1 MTSERRRSGIS
12 APKGW
17 TPAEFEIGARSRDS
31 ARVQLGF
38 SPLSATNDMIVGEW
52 RSWERRSGRGHSLRS
67 WSMSCSTTAPTSAS
81 RRSMDVAAYL
91 AACSA
96 AAIVFVQLLSAT
108 FASAQSPT
116 NAVKE
121 FGLFGIWAGDC
132 NANPSPANQYASF
145 SVTSRGTIH
154 LRNEFGPDYG
164 DMVYRIVDAKRI
176 NQFQISLR
184 QLLMT
189 DDQVALDTVMLKAK
203 DRIRIWSSRGADGS
217 EYVQDGLV
225 PAANNHETGW
235 MERCDTRRAGDLST
249 VPVELRSQIGS
260 HAQAQIGP

>member
-1 MTSERRRSGIS
+1 M
-12 APKGW
+12 P
-17 TPAEFEIGARSRDS
+17 
-31 ARVQLGF
+31 
-38 SPLSATNDMIVGEW
+38 
-52 RSWERRSGRGHSLRS
+52 
-67 WSMSCSTTAPTSAS
+67 CSTTAPTSAS
-81 RRSMDVAAYL
+81 RRSMYLPMYL

-121 FGLFGIWAGDC
+121 FGLFGTWAGDC
-132 NANPSPANQYASF
+132 RANPSPANQYASF

-154 LRNEFGPDYG
+154 LRNDFGPDYG
-164 DMVYRIVDAKRI
+164 DMVYRIVDARRI
-176 NQFQISLR
+176 GQFQISLR

-189 DDQVALDTVMLKAK
+189 DDQVALDTVMMKAK

-249 VPVELRSQIGS
+249 VPVRLESQTGS
-260 HAQAQIGP
+260 HAPVQIAP